1 MISPLPVLLLLTSL
15 CLAVIVPDDPLTV
28 KTNTGIFTGL
38 IDAQF
43 PNVRQFRSIP
53 YALPPIGPRRWL
65 PPVAVS
71 PSLKHT
77 YSYRFPPACPQYLSR
92 NASAWT
98 TTIADFAVRSYGQS
112 LQAGAMSQSSSED
125 CLYLAIWAPLNAT
138 SDNLPVA
145 LFLPGGDFQAGG
157 VDVPYQKP
165 TPWISRSQSHI
176 VVTTNYRVNIAGF
189 PWAAGLDTHNV
200 GLYDARMALE
210 WVHANIGFFGGDDS
224 RITLWGQSA
233 GGVAA
238 DMVAHAW
245 SDEPLINS
253 LYLMSGTAQVAINPP
268 DPAHS
273 NFTFVAKN
281 LGCDFP
287 TDSVAELNCMRQIP
301 MTLIQNYIGQYRDN
315 STKPS
320 LNFRPSPDEVTVFR
334 NYTQRALNG
343 GLAKVP
349 TIISLTSN
357 EQSTLYKYP
366 ISNLTEGPYQP
377 SVDAG
382 TVGIFVCLSSNSTS
396 VRQRLNITTYR
407 YEYSGNFS
415 SVTPLWWMGAYHA
428 SDIPMVFGTYEG
440 RYLDDK
446 GGQSGN
452 GWEDKVTD
460 YQREVAERMQDWVL
474 EFMKDPENGP
484 RKNGWLAYGDAEG
497 EEEVKDGKWMVRI
510 AAHDV
515 LARNVSAAEVDDA
528 CILGKKWI
536 SAPV

>member
-1 MISPLPVLLLLTSL
+1 MYSPYQVLFFFLSLLCITTG
-15 CLAVIVPDDPLTV
+15 AATDDALTV
-28 KTNTGIFTGL
+28 KTTTGIYTGL
-38 IDAQF
+38 VDPQF

-53 YALPPIGPRRWL
+53 YALPPLGPRRWA

-77 YSYRFPPACPQYLSR
+77 YSYRFPPACPQYLSK
-92 NASAWT
+92 NATLWT
-98 TTIADFAVRSYGQS
+98 TNITNFAVRSYGQS
-112 LQAGAMSQSSSED
+112 FLAGAMSQASSED
-125 CLYLAIWAPLNAT
+125 CLYLAIWTPLPSPSTNV
-138 SDNLPVA
+138 SNLPVA

-189 PWAAGLDTHNV
+189 PWAAGLETHNV
-200 GLYDARMALE
+200 GLLDARMALE
-210 WVHANIGFFGGDDS
+210 WVYANIASFGGDPS

-238 DMVAHAW
+238 DMLAHAW
-245 SDEPLINS
+245 ADEPLINS
-253 LYLMSGTAQVAINPP
+253 LYLMSGTAQVNINPP
-268 DPAHS
+268 DPTHS

-287 TDSVAELNCMRQIP
+287 DDPMAELNCMRTIP

-315 STKPS
+315 ATRPS
-320 LNFRPSPDEVTVFR
+320 LSFRPSPDEKTVFR
-334 NYTQRALNG
+334 NYTKRALSG

-357 EQSTLYKYP
+357 EQSSLYKYP
-366 ISNLTEGPYQP
+366 LTNLTEGPYQP

-382 TVGIFVCLSSNSTS
+382 TVGVFVCLSSNSTV
-396 VRQRLNITTYR
+396 VRQKLNITTYR

-440 RYLDDK
+440 RF
-446 GGQSGN
+446 
-452 GWEDKVTD
+452 DKVD
-460 YQREVAERMQDWVL
+460 GYQRQVAEQMQDWVV
-474 EFMKDPENGP
+474 EFMKDPENGL
-484 RKNGWLAYGDAEG
+484 RKKGWLAYGDEG
-497 EEEVKDGKWMVRI
+497 NGEVEDRKWMVRI
-510 AAHDV
+510 AANEV
-515 LARNVSAAEVDDA
+515 LKRNVSAAEVDEA
-528 CILGKKWI
+528 CTLGKKWI